1 MLNRIPLIRSLKLRE
16 IVSLKSHYGKLTS
29 AYTPVFELPGYYTT
43 EMSTPY
49 TEIGFGLTNIF
60 KVLRVEY
67 VHQLGGTYATA
78 DFADKNGIF
87 FRAEMSF

>member
-1 MLNRIPLIRSLKLRE
+1 
-16 IVSLKSHYGKLTS
+16 
-29 AYTPVFELPGYYTT
+29 
-43 EMSTPY
+43 MSTPY